1 MKFAIFE
8 DCLNCAQANSYYFS
22 DPVAEILVQQAEE
35 FDSALKQIEDYHT
48 QGYYVAG
55 YISYQAA
62 NALYPNLNLTPGT
75 TPLLH
80 FIAYKSAQKFAAQDL
95 VQLMPEFAHN
105 SPEIKFNYLELASD
119 YDKYQQKFE
128 QVQQQLRLGNTYQLN
143 LTSAL
148 SISTNQMSDSVN
160 LYYQLSR
167 SHPVNYAAYL
177 PFASRSVISI
187 SPELFFKKAGS
198 TINVR
203 PMKGTIQRGNT
214 PQEDQLN
221 YEFLQNDAKNRAENL
236 IIVDLLR
243 NDLAKFCHTGSVE
256 VPALFA
262 IEEYQ
267 SVFQM
272 TSSIKGTIDNT
283 TDFTTIIKG
292 LFPCGSITG
301 APKLRTMQLIEQ
313 IENYPRDVYT
323 GAIGYILPNNDMQF
337 NVAIRTLNSEP
348 VHQQH
353 FKMGVGGGVTVQ
365 STALEEWQEI
375 ITKLRFIRKFYQ
387 PEFNLIESCLIKSG
401 IIINLEEH
409 LARLKSSAD
418 KLIFNCDL
426 EKIRR
431 LIQEYTNLNIS
442 IDKRYK
448 LRVELNYLG
457 AVKIEHSII
466 GDNPESLKVML
477 SPVKID
483 SSHGLFCHKS
493 DSILSRGLYTQL
505 DRDYKPSGIDEL
517 IFINQDGVITEA
529 RYHNV
534 IIEYRGKWLTS
545 PINQGLLDGIYRANL
560 LRTGKISEQAISEQ
574 MLYDADEVYLC
585 NDVRGM
591 IRCNLVRGKE

>member
-62 NALYPNLNLTPGT
+62 NALYSNLNLTPGT

-375 ITKLRFIRKFYQ
+375 ITKLRFIHKFYQ

-401 IIINLEEH
+401 IIINQEEH

>member
-1 MKFAIFE
+1 
-8 DCLNCAQANSYYFS
+8 
-22 DPVAEILVQQAEE
+22 
-35 FDSALKQIEDYHT
+35 
-48 QGYYVAG
+48 
-55 YISYQAA
+55 
-62 NALYPNLNLTPGT
+62 
-75 TPLLH
+75 
-80 FIAYKSAQKFAAQDL
+80 
-95 VQLMPEFAHN
+95 
-105 SPEIKFNYLELASD
+105 
-119 YDKYQQKFE
+119 
-128 QVQQQLRLGNTYQLN
+128 
-143 LTSAL
+143 
-148 SISTNQMSDSVN
+148 
-160 LYYQLSR
+160 
-167 SHPVNYAAYL
+167 
-177 PFASRSVISI
+177 
-187 SPELFFKKAGS
+187 
-198 TINVR
+198 
-203 PMKGTIQRGNT
+203 
-214 PQEDQLN
+214 
-221 YEFLQNDAKNRAENL
+221 
-236 IIVDLLR
+236 
-243 NDLAKFCHTGSVE
+243 

-466 GDNPESLKVML
+466 GDNPEFLNIML

-493 DSILSRGLYTQL
+493 DSNLSRGLYTQL

-517 IFINQDGVITEA
+517 IFINQNGIITEA

-534 IIEYRGKWLTS
+534 IIKYRESLLTS
-545 PINQGLLDGIYRANL
+545 PTNQGLLGGIYRANL
-560 LRTGKISEQAISEQ
+560 LRAGKISEQAISEQ

-591 IRCNLVRGKE
+591 IRCNLVRREE

>member
-466 GDNPESLKVML
+466 GDNPEFLNIML

-493 DSILSRGLYTQL
+493 DSNLSRGLYTQL

-517 IFINQDGVITEA
+517 IFINQNGIITEA

-534 IIEYRGKWLTS
+534 IIKYRESLLTS
-545 PINQGLLDGIYRANL
+545 PTNQGLLGGIYRANL
-560 LRTGKISEQAISEQ
+560 LRAGKISEQAISEQ

-591 IRCNLVRGKE
+591 IRCNLVRREE

>member
-167 SHPVNYAAYL
+167 SHPVNYSAYL

-466 GDNPESLKVML
+466 GDNPEFLNIML

-493 DSILSRGLYTQL
+493 DSNLSRGLYTQL

-517 IFINQDGVITEA
+517 IFINQNGIITEA

-560 LRTGKISEQAISEQ
+560 LRAGKISEQAISEQ

-591 IRCNLVRGKE
+591 IRCNLVRGEE